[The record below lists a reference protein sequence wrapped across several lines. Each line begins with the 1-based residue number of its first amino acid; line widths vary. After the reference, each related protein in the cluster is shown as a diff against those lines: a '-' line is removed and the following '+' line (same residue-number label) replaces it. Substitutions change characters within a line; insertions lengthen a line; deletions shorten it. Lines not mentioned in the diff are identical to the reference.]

1 MQQDKNQLIQ
11 ELYDAYARK
20 IRDWAYRHTG
30 DMERAKDI
38 MQETFLIL
46 LVKIDEVVDHEAPY
60 KWLFK
65 TAGNVLKH
73 AYRDMARES
82 NQIPLDNMEVPA
94 IFCET
99 DDNLFEVFPTS
110 FRKQDREIMIMYY
123 VEKRSI
129 KEICDRFGISSSACK
144 MRLLRLRTELK
155 KIYSEIM

>member
-1 MQQDKNQLIQ
+1 MQRDKNQLIQ
-11 ELYDAYARK
+11 ELYDAYACK

-38 MQETFLIL
+38 TQETFLVL
-46 LVKIDEVVDHEAPY
+46 LVKINDVVDHEAPY

-73 AYRDMARES
+73 TYRDMERE
-82 NQIPLDNMEVPA
+82 NKQTPLDSMDVTM
-94 IFCET
+94 ISCET
-99 DDNLFEVFPTS
+99 DNNLVEVFPLS

-123 VEKRSI
+123 AEKRSI
-129 KEICDRFGISSSACK
+129 NEICDRLGISSSACK

-155 KIYSEIM
+155 KIYSEIV